1 MSGAEA
7 YNIAQQMFGK
17 TLRARQALVGD
28 IYGAEGQTLDNG
40 LVLYFPAPN
49 SYTGENC
56 VEFHCHGS
64 PVVAGAVLRTMFAL
78 GARQALAGEFT
89 RRAFLN
95 GKLDLIQSEAVID
108 LIDAETEQA
117 AVNAAAQLNGSISR
131 EVNSVYEDL
140 TVLLAHFH
148 AFVDYPDEDIGDV
161 SDYPQIYRAIATL
174 GKLLDTYNRGRII
187 RDGVRVALVGAPNV
201 GKSSLLNA
209 LAGSDRAIVTNI
221 PGTTRDTIE
230 VSLVLNG
237 LRVTLVD
244 TAGLRDSAD
253 TIETMGVER
262 SIIEIEN
269 CDLTLA
275 VLDASNP
282 NSDGETAEFIK
293 KARRSLTVLNKCD
306 LQVLNEAEGLR
317 VSAKTGDGLTALSKT
332 ISEMFNISE
341 AGNSAFAS
349 ALSNERQ
356 YAAILRATDAI
367 KTAEA
372 ALASGVTP
380 DAALSDVEYALTA
393 LGEVNGRTVR
403 SDITDTIFSRFCV
416 GK

>member
-1 MSGAEA
+1 
-7 YNIAQQMFGK
+7 MFGK
-17 TLRARQALVGD
+17 TLKARLALNGD
-28 IYGAEGQTLDNG
+28 IYGIDGHTLDNG

-117 AVNAAAQLNGSISR
+117 AVNAAAQLNGAISR
-131 EVNSVYEDL
+131 EINAVYEDL
-140 TVLLAHFH
+140 TLLLAHFH
-148 AFVDYPDEDIGDV
+148 AFVDYPDEDIGDI
-161 SDYPQIYRAIATL
+161 SEFPQLPRAIAVL
-174 GKLLDTYNRGRII
+174 GKLADTYSRGRII
-187 RDGVRVALVGAPNV
+187 RDGIRVALAGAPNV

-209 LAGSDRAIVTNI
+209 LAGSDRAIVTDI

-237 LRVTLVD
+237 LRVTLID
-244 TAGLRDSAD
+244 TAGLRDTAD
-253 TIETMGVER
+253 TIETLGVER
-262 SIIEIEN
+262 SIAEIEN

-275 VLDASNP
+275 VFDASNP
-282 NSDGETAEFIK
+282 DSNGETVELIK

-306 LQVLNEAEGLR
+306 LPLTNKADGIHI
-317 VSAKTGDGLTALSKT
+317 SAKTGSGLTELCEA
-332 ISEMFNISE
+332 ISSMFDISE

-356 YAAILRATDAI
+356 YAAIRRAADALT
-367 KTAEA
+367 TAET
-372 ALASGVTP
+372 ALVSGVTP

-403 SDITDTIFSRFCV
+403 NDVTDMIFSRFCV